1 MRYAIASVFALA
13 LIFSGATSANAES
26 GSGKVKIENR
36 LRVGSTG
43 EEVRSLQQILASD
56 PTLYPEGLV
65 TGFYGPLTARAVSR
79 FQAKLRLDQVGQVG
93 PLTLAKINE
102 ILTAAGVSDQI
113 PTDLLS
119 VRVKIEIDLRDGKE
133 EVKIRIKEDN
143 SGKGS
148 INSDD
153 EDDEDD
159 NDTDED
165 EDEDENE
172 LEIEVEVRNG
182 RAYVEVD
189 EDGDDRSFRFN
200 MTSHDAIVAVVA
212 DRLNLTEEEVKKV
225 IKFEDEDED
234 DDEDEDEDEDEVEDD
249 D

>member
-159 NDTDED
+159 ED
-165 EDEDENE
+165 EED
-172 LEIEVEVRNG
+172 
-182 RAYVEVD
+182 EVD

-234 DDEDEDEDEDEVEDD
+234 EVEDD

>member
-133 EVKIRIKEDN
+133 EGKIRIKEDN

-153 EDDEDD
+153 ED
-159 NDTDED
+159 
-165 EDEDENE
+165 EDENE
-172 LEIEVEVRNG
+172 LEIEVEVRKG
-182 RAYVEVD
+182 RAYGEVD

-234 DDEDEDEDEDEVEDD
+234 DDEDED
-249 D
+249 